1 MNFQLSTVVN
11 RGSIRWIVLAAFM
24 LATIF
29 GATAIASAELS
40 GTETE
45 FYNNTTEIDN
55 STTEIEVTVNGT
67 NGSNVYANFYR
78 VADSGN
84 ETLESEDMILN
95 AAAGNQTNATWAVET
110 NQTSAY
116 RVVVHDNDDGL
127 NASEVGD
134 IHVSAL
140 SAGGG
145 AGFLYS
151 DDGSYNLPVIGLIIV
166 VLVALILKWDDDS

>member
-1 MNFQLSTVVN
+1 MNFTISTVVN

-67 NGSNVYANFYR
+67 NDSNVYVNFYR
-78 VADSGN
+78 VADTGN
-84 ETLESEDMILN
+84 ETLEQEGVILN
-95 AAAGNQTNATWAVET
+95 SSTGNETSATWAVET
-110 NQTSAY
+110 NETSAY

-140 SAGGG
+140 SGGG
-145 AGFLYS
+145 TGVFFN
-151 DDGSYNLPVIGLIIV
+151 DDGSYNLPVIGLLIV
-166 VLVALILKWDDDS
+166 VASAAILKLDDAP

>member
-1 MNFQLSTVVN
+1 MTFHISNTVN

-55 STTEIEVTVNGT
+55 STTEIEVVVNGT

-84 ETLESEDMILN
+84 ETLETEDMILN

-110 NQTSAY
+110 NNTAAY

-134 IHVSAL
+134 IHVTAL
-140 SAGGG
+140 SGGG
-145 AGFLYS
+145 TGFFTNSNGDTSWPKIIGLLVIVLAGAAVLS
-151 DDGSYNLPVIGLIIV
+151 DD
-166 VLVALILKWDDDS
+166 